1 MRRALLP
8 RSHRRGRHFLIYAG
22 GVNPLVLIVGRL
34 SPEAKGVRGE
44 PFAAGRR
51 YFEAVARADGMPL
64 MLPPIPSL
72 IPDIGDLLQQVDA
85 VVLHGG
91 GDVDPRHYGQE
102 ATAEQL
108 YGIVPE
114 HDDVELA
121 VVRHALDLG
130 VPMLA
135 ICRGM
140 QVLNV
145 AMGGTL
151 QQDIGT
157 EAHWFAHHEVALQAG
172 SRIAKAIGSETLQ
185 AGHCVHHQALDRMAD
200 GLIVVGSSA
209 DGIVHAAEVDG
220 DAWVVATQWHPEDT
234 AATDAQQQAL
244 FTALVDNV

>member
-1 MRRALLP
+1 M
-8 RSHRRGRHFLIYAG
+8 
-22 GVNPLVLIVGRL
+22 NPLVLIVGRL
-34 SPEAKGVRGE
+34 ATEAKGVRGE

-72 IPDIGDLLQQVDA
+72 IGDIPDLLRQVDA

-91 GDVDPRHYGQE
+91 GDVDPRHYGQQ

-121 VVRHALDLG
+121 VVRAALELE

-151 QQDIGT
+151 LQDIGG
-157 EAHWFAHHEVALQAG
+157 ESHWFAHHEVALTAG
-172 SRIAKAIGSETLQ
+172 SRLAKAIGSETLA
-185 AGHCVHHQALDRMAD
+185 AGHCVHHQALDRVAD
-200 GLIVVGSSA
+200 GLIVVGRTD
-209 DGIVHAAEVDG
+209 DGIVHAAETDG

-234 AATDAQQQAL
+234 AGTDAQQQAL

>member
-1 MRRALLP
+1 M
-8 RSHRRGRHFLIYAG
+8 
-22 GVNPLVLIVGRL
+22 NPLVLIVGRL
-34 SPEAKGVRGE
+34 ATEAKGVRGE

-51 YFEAVARADGMPL
+51 YFEAVAVAGGMPL
-64 MLPPIPSL
+64 MLPPMTSL
-72 IPDIGDLLQQVDA
+72 VHDIPDLLRQVDA

-91 GDVDPRHYGQE
+91 GDVDPRHYGQQ

-114 HDDVELA
+114 HDEVELA
-121 VVRHALDLG
+121 VVRAALDLS

-157 EAHWFAHHEVALQAG
+157 EAHWFAYHEVALEVG
-172 SRIAKAIGSETLQ
+172 SRMAKAVGSELIT
-185 AGHCVHHQALDRMAD
+185 AGHCVHHQALDRVAD
-200 GLIVVGSSA
+200 GLRVVGRSD
-209 DGIVHAAEVDG
+209 DGVVHACELDT
-220 DAWVVATQWHPEDT
+220 DAWVLATQWHPEDS
-234 AATDAQQQAL
+234 AATDPQQQAL
-244 FTALVDNV
+244 FTALIDQI

>member
-1 MRRALLP
+1 M
-8 RSHRRGRHFLIYAG
+8 
-22 GVNPLVLIVGRL
+22 NPLVLIVGRL
-34 SPEAKGVRGE
+34 ATEAKGVRGE

-72 IPDIGDLLQQVDA
+72 VADVPDLLRQVDA

-91 GDVDPRHYGQE
+91 GDVDPRHYGQQ

-114 HDDVELA
+114 HDEVELA
-121 VVRHALDLG
+121 VVRAALELD

-151 QQDIGT
+151 QQDIGS
-157 EAHWFAHHEVALQAG
+157 EAHWFASHEVELSPG
-172 SRIAKAIGSETLQ
+172 SRIANALGSHTVA
-185 AGHCVHHQALDRMAD
+185 AGHCVHHQALDVVAPGLEVVGRTAD
-200 GLIVVGSSA
+200 GL
-209 DGIVHAAEVDG
+209 VHAAEVDG
-220 DAWVVATQWHPEDT
+220 LAWVVATQWHPEDT
-234 AATDAQQQAL
+234 AHSDAQQQRL
-244 FTALVDNV
+244 FTALIDNV